1 MFEPSLR
8 HVGQHGTTRSVIQ
21 VVSGLPLRHKH
32 DANGPRV
39 VPAGPD
45 LQEYLGAH
53 QTAIALGLFSYVNLV
68 PLRKKR

>member
-1 MFEPSLR
+1 
-8 HVGQHGTTRSVIQ
+8 
-21 VVSGLPLRHKH
+21 
-32 DANGPRV
+32 

-68 PLRKKR
+68 L